1 VLLGVDEPDQIY
13 SSRVHQILITA
24 ILQKISIFLVLGSDF
39 FSEAQQQ
46 TQPDKLVAPPKSSS
60 LGEDCQE
67 FHQHSH

>member
-1 VLLGVDEPDQIY
+1 MNLIKFMAQVSINSLSLQYCKKILFFWLLD
-13 SSRVHQILITA
+13 LI
-24 ILQKISIFLVLGSDF
+24 F

-67 FHQHSH
+67 FHQHSHWV